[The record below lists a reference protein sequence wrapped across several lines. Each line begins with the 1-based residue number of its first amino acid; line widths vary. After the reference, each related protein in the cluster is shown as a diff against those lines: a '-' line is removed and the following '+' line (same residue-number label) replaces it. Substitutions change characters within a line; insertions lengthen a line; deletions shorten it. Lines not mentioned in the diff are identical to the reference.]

1 MSSEFKHI
9 VRLMGRDLDGT
20 TNVVFALTGIKG
32 INLRLANVLAK
43 KANVP
48 QDKRMGFLSEPE
60 VKRLE
65 ETLSNIE
72 GQNLHSWMLNRRKD
86 GETGKD
92 IHLVTSDL
100 DLRMK
105 QDIENLTNMRSWR
118 GYRHSYGLSTRGQRT
133 RTTGR
138 KGKVVGVKKKDLV
151 KPVGGS

>member
-1 MSSEFKHI
+1 M
-9 VRLMGRDLDGT
+9 DGT

-72 GQNLHSWMLNRRKD
+72 GQNLPSWMLNRRKD

>member
-72 GQNLHSWMLNRRKD
+72 GQNLPSWMLNRRKD